1 MIRHRKRR
9 RLAALAACAGP
20 IAALAALAG
29 AGPAAATVTCAP
41 VGYASGASLSGL
53 AQTSVWLTAA
63 GWGSHSSCSE
73 APTSKT
79 ITYTKTSS
87 GAGLEEFGDI
97 GEPAGEFHPEADPT
111 AFASKEP
118 GLIKDVAGQNL
129 DYFVGAAAPTQGELS
144 EAQAATG
151 AAHLAQ
157 ITIPTAQAPVAVLLS
172 LPAGCL
178 IPSGSQVDL
187 ANKAIGQL
195 WEGTNKPN
203 GKDPGG
209 IQAQGGYAAGT
220 WGAFLTQLGYISTA
234 TDPPTEPG
242 TFFDGG
248 GETGCGAAIKPQV
261 FSTVSATAADFKTY
275 LNQVNPTVWGQ
286 FANEYPAWPT
296 SAVLEADPLSKGAG
310 EQLNSGNG
318 PIASNTAAN
327 PGSVGF
333 SNTGEAASASNGGFT
348 NGAAASTHG
357 TGGGTSASHQILWA
371 EIQNNGTSTAGAT
384 YTDPLL
390 PASTIANCETT
401 KLIPSDKGFP
411 YSYTDSWS
419 GVIATD
425 PNISADA
432 GPTDYP
438 ICALTYD
445 LVWHHYSNTNL
456 YGKTESAQIVAN
468 TVKDLF
474 EYIIGAGQ
482 TEIQGHYFTRFP
494 TGFAAHV
501 KLAVNPGI
509 GF

>member
-1 MIRHRKRR
+1 MSRHHKKRR
-9 RLAALAACAGP
+9 FAALAACAGP
-20 IAALAALAG
+20 IAAFAALAG
-29 AGPAAATVTCAP
+29 AGTAAASVTCAP
-41 VGYASGASLSGL
+41 VGYASGSSFQSTAMS
-53 AQTSVWLTAA
+53 SVWLTSG

-87 GAGLEEFGDI
+87 GAGLEEFGDT

-129 DYFVGAAAPTQGELS
+129 DYYVGTDDPPSQGQLS

-157 ITIPTAQAPVAVLLS
+157 ITVPVAQGPVTVMLS
-172 LPAGCL
+172 LPAACL

-187 ANKAIGQL
+187 PNKVIGQL
-195 WEGTNKPN
+195 FEGTNAPS

-209 IQAQGGYAAGT
+209 IQAQGGYAIDT
-220 WGAFLTQLGYISTA
+220 WGAFLTQLGYTKTA
-234 TDPPTEPG
+234 TNPPTEPG

-261 FSTVSATAADFKTY
+261 REVASGTSYAFKTY
-275 LNQVNPTVWGQ
+275 LSQVAASVWAQ
-286 FANEYPAWPT
+286 FANDYTDWPT
-296 SAVLEADPLSKGAG
+296 SDVIQSDPLTKGPG
-310 EQLNSGNG
+310 EQTNETGGKL
-318 PIASNTAAN
+318 AANTAAT
-327 PGSVGF
+327 PGSVGYAV
-333 SNTGEAASASNGGFT
+333 AADAAGNGGFT
-348 NGAAASTHG
+348 NAATASTFG
-357 TGGGTSASHQILWA
+357 TGGGSSASHQILWA
-371 EIQNNGTSTAGAT
+371 EIQNNGTGAVGT

-390 PASTIANCETT
+390 TGSSIANCEST

-419 GVIATD
+419 GVVASD
-425 PNISADA
+425 PNIAADA
-432 GPTDYP
+432 GASDYS

-456 YGKTESAQIVAN
+456 YGKTEAAQDVAN

-482 TEIQGHYFTRFP
+482 TEIQSHDYTRFP

>member
-1 MIRHRKRR
+1 MSRHHKKR
-9 RLAALAACAGP
+9 RLAALAACVGGS
-20 IAALAALAG
+20 AALAALAG
-29 AGPAAATVTCAP
+29 AGTAAASVTCAP
-41 VGYASGASLSGL
+41 VGYASGSSFQSTAMS
-53 AQTSVWLTAA
+53 SVWLTSA
-63 GWGSHSSCSE
+63 GWGSHSSCTE

-87 GAGLEEFGDI
+87 GAGLEEFGDT

-111 AFASKEP
+111 AFASKEA

-129 DYFVGAAAPTQGELS
+129 DYYVGTDDPPSQGQLS

-157 ITIPTAQAPVAVLLS
+157 ITVPIAQGPVTVMLS

-187 ANKAIGQL
+187 PNKVIGQL
-195 WEGTNKPN
+195 WEGTNAPN

-209 IQAQGGYAAGT
+209 IQAQGGYAIDT
-220 WGAFLTQLGYISTA
+220 WGAFLTQLGYTKTA
-234 TDPPTEPG
+234 TNPPTEPG

-248 GETGCGAAIKPQV
+248 GATGCGAAIKAQV
-261 FSTVSATAADFKTY
+261 REVASGTSYAFKTY
-275 LNQVNPTVWGQ
+275 LSQVAASVWAE
-286 FANEYPAWPT
+286 FANDYTDWPT
-296 SAVLEADPLSKGAG
+296 SEVIESDPLTKGPG
-310 EQLNSGNG
+310 EQTNETGGKL
-318 PIASNTAAN
+318 AANTAAT
-327 PGSVGF
+327 PGSVGYAV
-333 SNTGEAASASNGGFT
+333 AADAAGNGGFT
-348 NGAAASTHG
+348 NAATASTFG

-371 EIQNNGTSTAGAT
+371 EIQNNGTSNAGAT

-390 PASTIANCETT
+390 PASSIANCEST

-419 GVIATD
+419 GVVASD
-425 PNISADA
+425 PNIAADA
-432 GPTDYP
+432 GASDYP
-438 ICALTYD
+438 ICALTYN

-456 YGKTESAQIVAN
+456 YGKTEAAQNVAN

-482 TEIQGHYFTRFP
+482 TEIQSHDYTRFP

>member
-1 MIRHRKRR
+1 MSRHHKKR
-9 RLAALAACAGP
+9 RLAALAACVGGSAT
-20 IAALAALAG
+20 LAALAG
-29 AGPAAATVTCAP
+29 AGTAAASVTCAP
-41 VGYASGASLSGL
+41 VGYASGSSLQSSASSN
-53 AQTSVWLTAA
+53 VWLTST

-79 ITYTKTSS
+79 ITYTKSSS
-87 GAGLEEFGDI
+87 GAGLEEFGDT

-129 DYFVGAAAPTQGELS
+129 DYYVGTDDPPSQGELS

-157 ITIPTAQAPVAVLLS
+157 ITVPVAQSPVAALLS

-178 IPSGSQVDL
+178 IPSGSSVDL
-187 ANKAIGQL
+187 PNKVIGQL
-195 WEGTNKPN
+195 WEGTNAPS

-209 IQAQGGYAAGT
+209 IQAQGGYAIGT
-220 WGAFLTQLGYISTA
+220 WGAFLTQLGYTKTA
-234 TDPPTEPG
+234 TNPPTEPG

-248 GETGCGAAIKPQV
+248 GATGCGAAIKPQV
-261 FSTVSATAADFKTY
+261 RQVASGTSYVFKNYLSQVAAS
-275 LNQVNPTVWGQ
+275 VWDQ
-286 FANEYPAWPT
+286 FANDYTDWPT
-296 SAVLEADPLSKGAG
+296 NAVILSDPLSKGPG
-310 EQLNSGNG
+310 EQTNETGSKLAG
-318 PIASNTAAN
+318 NTAAN
-327 PGSVGF
+327 PGSVGYANPAD
-333 SNTGEAASASNGGFT
+333 STANGGFT
-348 NGAAASTHG
+348 NVATASTYG
-357 TGGGTSASHQILWA
+357 TGGGSSASHQILWA
-371 EIQNNGTSTAGAT
+371 EIQNNGTGSVGT
-384 YTDPLL
+384 YTDPVV
-390 PASTIANCETT
+390 SGTQIANCETT
-401 KLIPSDKGFP
+401 KLLPSDKGFP
-411 YSYTDSWS
+411 YSYTDSWL
-419 GVIATD
+419 GVVATD

-438 ICALTYD
+438 ICGLTYD
-445 LVWHHYSNTNL
+445 LVWHHYSNINL

-482 TEIQGHYFTRFP
+482 TEIEGDYYARFP